1 VYDSTLDSL
10 GYALSSA
17 DRPAV
22 ILSKSRVLEVGMK
35 GDSYLAFTVDT
46 SPGFFT
52 ILFLPFALPYA
63 MNL

>member
-1 VYDSTLDSL
+1 
-10 GYALSSA
+10 
-17 DRPAV
+17 
-22 ILSKSRVLEVGMK
+22 MK

-46 SPGFFT
+46 SPSFFA